1 MGQLSHRE
9 DVPFPIFDADNHLYE
24 PPEALTKF
32 LPKEYKDFVQYVQ
45 INGRTKIAIRGHIS
59 NYIPN
64 PTFEVVARPG
74 AWEEYFKYGNP
85 EGKTKRELFGEPMR
99 AIPAFFEPG
108 PRLEK
113 MNELGLDRTLMFPTL
128 ASLLEE
134 RLRDDPVAIHVL
146 IHALN
151 QWLDEVW
158 GFNYQNRIFT
168 TPVITLPIVE
178 KAIEELEWAVKRG
191 ARCIL
196 VRPAPVPGF
205 RGPRSFALPEFDPF
219 WERVVEHDLLVGMHS
234 TRQRL
239 LPVHLRVGRCR
250 TGDAAVPNQ
259 CDGHPQRV
267 AADPGRGGVV
277 GDSRRAV
284 PPSQAEGRDRR
295 GRFEVDDPVAG
306 RLGRGLPEGPGSF
319 PERPSRNGQEPNPRQ
334 PVLRGR
340 HRRSGQP
347 RRCEP
352 GAVRLGLA
360 APGRAGGADVL
371 RQRAVAPVRRGS
383 GKDHGRQPRSARHGV
398 TLTQPWRTIPEMV
411 LSAADRFGD
420 AEAVVDGP
428 LRLTF
433 TELVGRIRCAAGA
446 FADLG
451 IDQGDRVAIWAPNSA
466 EWIIAAFGLLT
477 AGGVLVPVN
486 TRFKTDEAGDII
498 VRSGAKAVLVQ
509 KGFLD
514 QDYTVPAGIPVID
527 LRSDFLSAGSPFE
540 RAMSGS
546 DISDI
551 IFTSGT
557 TGRPKGAMMNHQQTL
572 RMYEEWATLAD
583 LREGDRYLQINP
595 YFHTFGLKAG
605 LITSFLRGA
614 TILPVAV
621 FDVDTVVD
629 LIERERITML
639 PGPPTL
645 YHSLLTVGDK
655 SKLST
660 LRAGVT
666 GAADIPVELV
676 RRIHGELPFQ
686 TLMTGYGLTEAGN
699 VTLSLPGDSF
709 EDVATTAGV
718 PCDGVE
724 VRIADDGEVLVRGY
738 GVMQGYLDD
747 PDATAQTIDGDGWLH
762 TGDLGNF
769 TEAGRLRIVGRKKDM
784 FIVGGFNAY
793 PAEIEGFLLSHPAVA
808 QAAVVGVPD
817 ERLGQVGKAFIVR
830 TGPIDADELIGWC
843 RDRMAGFK
851 VPRSVQFLDALPLNA
866 TGKVVKNLLR

>member
-1 MGQLSHRE
+1 VT
-9 DVPFPIFDADNHLYE
+9 D
-24 PPEALTKF
+24 
-32 LPKEYKDFVQYVQ
+32 
-45 INGRTKIAIRGHIS
+45 
-59 NYIPN
+59 
-64 PTFEVVARPG
+64 
-74 AWEEYFKYGNP
+74 
-85 EGKTKRELFGEPMR
+85 
-99 AIPAFFEPG
+99 
-108 PRLEK
+108 
-113 MNELGLDRTLMFPTL
+113 
-128 ASLLEE
+128 
-134 RLRDDPVAIHVL
+134 
-146 IHALN
+146 
-151 QWLDEVW
+151 
-158 GFNYQNRIFT
+158 
-168 TPVITLPIVE
+168 
-178 KAIEELEWAVKRG
+178 
-191 ARCIL
+191 
-196 VRPAPVPGF
+196 
-205 RGPRSFALPEFDPF
+205 
-219 WERVVEHDLLVGMHS
+219 
-234 TRQRL
+234 QR
-239 LPVHLRVGRCR
+239 
-250 TGDAAVPNQ
+250 N
-259 CDGHPQRV
+259 
-267 AADPGRGGVV
+267 
-277 GDSRRAV
+277 
-284 PPSQAEGRDRR
+284 
-295 GRFEVDDPVAG
+295 
-306 RLGRGLPEGPGSF
+306 
-319 PERPSRNGQEPNPRQ
+319 
-334 PVLRGR
+334 
-340 HRRSGQP
+340 
-347 RRCEP
+347 
-352 GAVRLGLA
+352 
-360 APGRAGGADVL
+360 
-371 RQRAVAPVRRGS
+371 
-383 GKDHGRQPRSARHGV
+383 
-398 TLTQPWRTIPEMV
+398 WRTIPEMV

-428 LRLTF
+428 LRLSF
-433 TELVGRIRCAAGA
+433 TELIERIRCAAGA

-451 IDQGDRVAIWAPNSA
+451 IEKGDRVAVWAPNSA

-514 QDYTVPAGIPVID
+514 QDFTAPAGIPVVD
-527 LRSDFLSAGSPFE
+527 LKSDFLSSGSPFE
-540 RAMSGS
+540 LAVSGT

-614 TILPVAV
+614 TMLPVAV

-676 RRIHGELPFQ
+676 HRIHGELPFQ

-709 EDVATTAGV
+709 QDVATTAGV

-747 PDATAQTIDGDGWLH
+747 PDATAQAIDDEGWLH

-769 TEAGRLRIVGRKKDM
+769 TDGSDGGDPPRPAPLGSQSPRGRLRIVGRKKDM

-793 PAEIEGFLLSHPAVA
+793 PAEIEGFLLEHPAVA
-808 QAAVVGVPD
+808 QAAVIGVPD
-817 ERLGQVGKAFIVR
+817 ERLGQVGKAFVVAKSKISEDDLL
-830 TGPIDADELIGWC
+830 TWC
-843 RDRMAGFK
+843 RERMSGFK
-851 VPRSVQFLDALPLNA
+851 APRSIEFLDELPLNA
-866 TGKVVKNLLR
+866 TGKVMKDQLR